1 MNDDKKIT
9 KVAIVTGASSGI
21 GEATAHCFAEAGFAV
36 VLAARRKDLLDRL
49 ADEIAEKGGKALS
62 VPTDL
67 SDAEETSALV
77 GKALEGFGRV
87 DVLVNNAGYGPPY
100 ALEQLDRKAL
110 RHVFDVNLLSGMQ
123 LIGELTPTMR
133 AQGGGRIINIGSLS
147 QYVGAPI
154 AAAYAA
160 TKGGMEAM
168 TACMRL
174 ELSPWNIQLSL
185 IVPGFV
191 DTPTFDKAREAGQHL
206 RDDQDNPYRKLMADL
221 DDFTADQLKSA
232 VSPEEVG
239 AVVLKAAT
247 ADVPKTRYFVPRG
260 ARRAVRMF
268 GMMPD
273 RLSDRILLKMYKWGP
288 WASQPSTEASETPL

>member
-1 MNDDKKIT
+1 MNDDKKAA

-21 GEATAHCFAEAGFAV
+21 GEATAHCLSEAGFAV
-36 VLAARRKDLLDRL
+36 VVAARRKDLLDRL
-49 ADEIAEKGGKALS
+49 SDEIIEKGGKALS

-67 SDAEETSALV
+67 SDARQTSALV
-77 GKALEGFGRV
+77 RKTLDGFGRV

-100 ALEQLDRKAL
+100 ALEQFDREAM
-110 RHVFDVNLLSGMQ
+110 RHIFDVNLLSGMQ

-147 QYVGAPI
+147 QYVGAPMV
-154 AAAYAA
+154 AAYAA
-160 TKGGMEAM
+160 TKGGMAAM

-174 ELSPWNIQLSL
+174 ELAPWNIQLTMV
-185 IVPGFV
+185 VPGFV
-191 DTPTFDKAREAGQHL
+191 NTPTFDKAREAGQQL
-206 RDDQDNPYRKLMADL
+206 RDDPENPYRKLMADL
-221 DDFTADQLKSA
+221 DDFASDQLKSA

-239 AVVLKAAT
+239 AVVVKAAT
-247 ADVPKTRYFVPRG
+247 ADAPKTRYFVPSG

-273 RLSDRILLKMYKWGP
+273 RVADRVLLKMYKWGP
-288 WASQPSTEASETPL
+288 WA

>member
-1 MNDDKKIT
+1 MNDDKKAT

-21 GEATAHCFAEAGFAV
+21 GEATAHCLSEAGFAV
-36 VLAARRKDLLDRL
+36 VVAARRKDLLDRL
-49 ADEIAEKGGKALS
+49 ADEITEKGGKALS

-67 SDAEETSALV
+67 SNPEQTSALV
-77 GKALEGFGRV
+77 KKALDEFGRV

-100 ALEQLDRKAL
+100 ALEQFDRKAL

-147 QYVGAPI
+147 QYVGAPM

-160 TKGGMEAM
+160 TKGGMAAM

-174 ELSPWNIQLSL
+174 ELAPWNIQLTVV
-185 IVPGFV
+185 VPGFV
-191 DTPTFDKAREAGQHL
+191 DTPTFDKSREAGQHL
-206 RDDQDNPYRKLMADL
+206 RDDPENPYRKLMADL
-221 DDFTADQLKSA
+221 DDFASDQLKSA
-232 VSPEEVG
+232 VSPEKVG
-239 AVVLKAAT
+239 AVVVKAAT
-247 ADVPKTRYFVPRG
+247 ADTPKTRYFVPSG
-260 ARRAVRMF
+260 ARRAARMF

-273 RLSDRILLKMYKWGP
+273 RFADRVLLKMYKWGP
-288 WASQPSTEASETPL
+288 WA